1 MGMGNGERGTG
12 NGERGTGN
20 GERGTG
26 NEERGTGNGD
36 RGTGNED
43 RGPGNGERGTG
54 ERGTGVWE
62 RLYSGNFKIADKGKE
77 KGLETTV
84 LSTRSSNAI
93 VRANS
98 SIGRL
103 SNNLTQNS
111 FRTK

>member
-1 MGMGNGERGTG
+1 MLLKLL
-12 NGERGTGN
+12 TGN

-26 NEERGTGNGD
+26 NEERGTGNGE
-36 RGTGNED
+36 RGT
-43 RGPGNGERGTG
+43 GERGTG

-98 SIGRL
+98 SIGWL